1 MRTELTDS
9 CKAIRTLVSAPSVH
23 QLSVV
28 AQRDTRPRVKT
39 VGAYLAQVSGMA
51 GLFWS
56 QPALLP
62 RSAGRSAAAGFAD
75 LGWLPSLSGFS
86 FTWLLTLQAD
96 WLGLVFEAE
105 AGFCERARKHTRP
118 LEASS
123 ELANL
128 TSATF
133 SWPEQLTRPSCG
145 KLDSALQ
152 WEELQGPI
160 PMGVHTAK
168 DAESGPMSPSVAL
181 IIHENRCFQQYN
193 HLLLPLHSPQF
204 LGVTELSAYCEGYFL
219 KNMMVLIENEAFKQL
234 LYDKNGEGTGQDV
247 LQDLQRTLAIR
258 IQSIHLS
265 SSKGSVV

>member
-1 MRTELTDS
+1 
-9 CKAIRTLVSAPSVH
+9 
-23 QLSVV
+23 
-28 AQRDTRPRVKT
+28 
-39 VGAYLAQVSGMA
+39 
-51 GLFWS
+51 
-56 QPALLP
+56 
-62 RSAGRSAAAGFAD
+62 
-75 LGWLPSLSGFS
+75 
-86 FTWLLTLQAD
+86 
-96 WLGLVFEAE
+96 
-105 AGFCERARKHTRP
+105 
-118 LEASS
+118 
-123 ELANL
+123 
-128 TSATF
+128 
-133 SWPEQLTRPSCG
+133 
-145 KLDSALQ
+145 
-152 WEELQGPI
+152 
-160 PMGVHTAK
+160 MGVHTAK